1 MGFLGVDT
9 SCYTTSVAYLADGQL
24 VEKRK
29 LLSVPQG
36 KRGLRQSEALFQHL
50 GNLPLLL
57 EELSP
62 QLGRITHVAAS
73 TRPRPQEDSY
83 LPVFKAGETVARSI
97 AASLNC
103 PFIETS
109 HQAGHLW
116 AGFWSAKERPQE
128 NWLAFHLSGGTTD
141 LLLVRPK
148 VSQIETLGSSLDL
161 HAGQFI
167 DRVGVHLGLSFPA
180 GPSLEKLAREGQ
192 RGKITI
198 PAPVRGYDLSFG
210 GPEAAAC
217 RELERGADPGDLAL
231 AVILTIGRGVVK
243 VITRALEEYQ
253 ISSLLFVGGV
263 AANQILRDYLREK
276 LEHPKFG
283 VQLFFADPHLS
294 TDNAVGVAVAARE
307 ATLWKD

>member
-1 MGFLGVDT
+1 MGFLGIDT

-24 VEKRK
+24 VERRK

-97 AASLNC
+97 AASLGC

-109 HQAGHLW
+109 
-116 AGFWSAKERPQE
+116 PQ
-128 NWLAFHLSGGTTD
+128 
-141 LLLVRPK
+141 

-167 DRVGVHLGLSFPA
+167 DRVGVRLGLSFPA
-180 GPSLEKLAREGQ
+180 GPSLEKLARGGQ

-243 VITRALEEYQ
+243 VITRALEEYE

-263 AANQILRDYLREK
+263 AANKILRDYLREK

-283 VQLFFADPHLS
+283 ARLFFADPHLS

-307 ATLWKD
+307 ATLWKN